1 MTLAAIVL
9 RGRWLSSGFCCA
21 LLIAAAGCNDAAS
34 GISHGLETAALRDA
48 SVDDA
53 SLLEP
58 LLPDIASEPDTAGT
72 PAESATRAS
81 LDGETPAADAAAPA
95 ANGRP
100 ATNGGAGS
108 ATPSDR
114 ERGKPDPGDDRDR
127 KFAVEGPAGAL
138 RVGFDDLDLL
148 KILRMDPVTP
158 DCKDKMPAWLQGLSG
173 KPVRIR
179 GYMKPGLLVT
189 GIPQFLLVRDTGLCC
204 FGPKG
209 KIYDMIAVTL
219 KPGTTTDY
227 IELRPFDVVGT
238 FRIEVVTLE
247 DDGTIFGLYYI
258 DDAQIVRK

>member
-1 MTLAAIVL
+1 MTLAAIAL
-9 RGRWLSSGFCCA
+9 RGRWLSAGFCCA
-21 LLIAAAGCNDAAS
+21 LLVAATGCNDAAS
-34 GISHGLETAALRDA
+34 GISRGLESAAGHDA
-48 SVDDA
+48 SADDA
-53 SLLEP
+53 RSLEP
-58 LLPDIASEPDTAGT
+58 LLPDIAAEPETPGT
-72 PAESATRAS
+72 PAESATAASRAV
-81 LDGETPAADAAAPA
+81 ETTPADTTRPDEIARLAADD
-95 ANGRP
+95 
-100 ATNGGAGS
+100 AGS
-108 ATPSDR
+108 SAMPSDQKR
-114 ERGKPDPGDDRDR
+114 VKSEPGDSLER

-179 GYMKPGLLVT
+179 GFMKPGLLVT